1 MLSSA
6 NTRFVMQL
14 LQNPLLCSSANNLFD
29 IFSEQNFVDN
39 RGSWISG
46 KLLFCSNNLKDN
58 LKNSSTASKI
68 PLEVGAVAGGGFGIG
83 TLQRRNT
90 EISKQIF
97 PEKEYRGLSPN
108 FHIHAS
114 VSDLYIPTIGLPSL
128 LEEIDR
134 SWDYINRS
142 QRHECG
148 NWG

>member
-1 MLSSA
+1 MTRLLSYI
-6 NTRFVMQL
+6 L
-14 LQNPLLCSSANNLFD
+14 LWCSRLLRSSTNNLFY

-68 PLEVGAVAGGGFGIG
+68 PLEVGEVAGGGFGIG
-83 TLQRRNT
+83 TLQRQNT
-90 EISKQIF
+90 EISKHIF

-114 VSDLYIPTIGLPSL
+114 VGVIYIIPRLVCL
-128 LEEIDR
+128 VCWR
-134 SWDYINRS
+134 K
-142 QRHECG
+142 
-148 NWG
+148 